1 MNNKY
6 IKGIQ
11 NKVLKLLPKEK
22 RQKKALLLEDCCSE
36 LSRLVAS
43 WINEKDESICQAIL
57 KGDKVRNTNKSHDI
71 LASTKNGRVYL
82 IDPTIWQHFPNENSI
97 LVGEYSSIDEAISA
111 AANKYGG
118 AWEKSENLKKI
129 SSKEKEELLRTINDN
144 IKESL
149 DESQGQ
155 DQ

>member
-6 IKGIQ
+6 FKGIQ
-11 NKVLKLLPKEK
+11 NRILELLPKEK
-22 RQKKALLLEDCCSE
+22 RKEKALLLEDCCSE

-43 WINEKDESICQAIL
+43 WISENDESSSQAIL
-57 KGDKVRNTNKSHDI
+57 KGDNVRDTKKSHDI
-71 LASTKNGRVYL
+71 LASIKNGRVYL

-97 LVGEYSSIDEAISA
+97 LVGEYSSIDKAISA

-118 AWEKSENLKKI
+118 TWKKSESLKKI
-129 SSKEKEELLRTINDN
+129 SSKEEYELMRTINNN

-149 DESQGQ
+149 NVSQGQ
-155 DQ
+155 EK